1 MNFYKCFIKRYFK
14 IISLLT
20 NLMKKNISFMW
31 TEKAEEAFKK
41 LKKLFIFQSIL
52 IMFES
57 EKSITLEINTLNEVI
72 EACINQLDDKKYL
85 HSIVYYNCKFTVAE
99 LNYKIHN
106 KKLLIIV
113 DFFKQWKVYLKES
126 RHQIQVYTNHKNL
139 LYFMIIKVLNWRQ
152 IK

>member
-1 MNFYKCFIKRYFK
+1 
-14 IISLLT
+14 
-20 NLMKKNISFMW
+20 
-31 TEKAEEAFKK
+31 
-41 LKKLFIFQSIL
+41 
-52 IMFES
+52 MFES

-113 DFFKQWKVYLKES
+113 DFFKQ
-126 RHQIQVYTNHKNL
+126 
-139 LYFMIIKVLNWRQ
+139 
-152 IK
+152 